1 MLKEILVIDDNP
13 DIRFLICNILDE
25 QNFKVRSAAN
35 YDQAVLEINNRLPD
49 LAIIDIKL
57 DKPDKDGID
66 LLKLINKKNKL
77 IPVIMI
83 SGHATVQIAVEAIR
97 LGAYEFIEKPF
108 SKEKI
113 VNYVNRGLESSSL
126 KIEKDIIENKDNSL
140 DKAENNK
147 MPSSETQE
155 KKIESKSDEV
165 KSEDSDK
172 ESKDKTEKNVE
183 VNKEIDVKKIEKGK
197 TDDSLKNKPKKTLT
211 SKDENFKKK
220 SSPNSDKKQNSNE
233 NLSRRNEKDQN
244 EFIEKLVS
252 INRVAK
258 VVKGGRRFSFAAL
271 VVVGDGNGM
280 VGHGKGKAKEV
291 PEAIKKAT
299 DEAKNTMIRVPLRQG
314 RTLHHDIR
322 GRFDSGNVF
331 LRSAP
336 SGTGVIAGGPM
347 RAVFEALGIQDIVAK
362 SIGSS
367 NPHNMVRATFEAL
380 KVVSSP
386 KIIASRRG
394 LKVNDITKRRKNTSS
409 IENAKA

>member
-1 MLKEILVIDDNP
+1 M
-13 DIRFLICNILDE
+13 
-25 QNFKVRSAAN
+25 S
-35 YDQAVLEINNRLPD
+35 
-49 LAIIDIKL
+49 
-57 DKPDKDGID
+57 
-66 LLKLINKKNKL
+66 
-77 IPVIMI
+77 
-83 SGHATVQIAVEAIR
+83 
-97 LGAYEFIEKPF
+97 
-108 SKEKI
+108 
-113 VNYVNRGLESSSL
+113 
-126 KIEKDIIENKDNSL
+126 EKDTLENTDNSV
-140 DKAENNK
+140 DKAENK
-147 MPSSETQE
+147 QSENTDT
-155 KKIESKSDEV
+155 KDKPIESKKSDQKKKEDNV
-165 KSEDSDK
+165 KDSNANN
-172 ESKDKTEKNVE
+172 KTNL
-183 VNKEIDVKKIEKGK
+183 
-197 TDDSLKNKPKKTLT
+197 LKNKESEKININKDETKSPIKNKQNKTLST
-211 SKDENFKKK
+211 KDEGTKKK
-220 SSPNSDKKQNSNE
+220 SISGADKKNSNE
-233 NLSRRNEKDQN
+233 NSSKTSEKTQN

-258 VVKGGRRFSFAAL
+258 VVKGGRPFSFAAL

-299 DEAKNTMIRVPLRQG
+299 DEAKNSMIRVPLRQG
-314 RTLHHDIR
+314 RTLHHDIK

-394 LKVNDITKRRKNTSS
+394 LKVNDITKRRKNSSS
-409 IENAKA
+409 IENVKA

>member
-1 MLKEILVIDDNP
+1 M
-13 DIRFLICNILDE
+13 
-25 QNFKVRSAAN
+25 S
-35 YDQAVLEINNRLPD
+35 
-49 LAIIDIKL
+49 
-57 DKPDKDGID
+57 
-66 LLKLINKKNKL
+66 
-77 IPVIMI
+77 
-83 SGHATVQIAVEAIR
+83 
-97 LGAYEFIEKPF
+97 
-108 SKEKI
+108 
-113 VNYVNRGLESSSL
+113 
-126 KIEKDIIENKDNSL
+126 EKDIKENKDKSV
-140 DKAENNK
+140 DKVENKQIKNAESK
-147 MPSSETQE
+147 DMQ
-155 KKIESKSDEV
+155 IESKKSDLE
-165 KSEDSDK
+165 KKTDSDK
-172 ESKDKTEKNVE
+172 ESKTNTEKSLLNNKEADKTNVSE
-183 VNKEIDVKKIEKGK
+183 DESNN
-197 TDDSLKNKPKKTLT
+197 SLKNKQKKTLST
-211 SKDENFKKK
+211 KDESTTKK
-220 SSPNSDKKQNSNE
+220 SVSNLNKKQNSSDNS
-233 NLSRRNEKDQN
+233 SRNNEKAQN

-314 RTLHHDIR
+314 RTLHHDIK
-322 GRFDSGNVF
+322 GRFDSGRVF

-394 LKVNDITKRRKNTSS
+394 LKVNDITKRRQNPSS

>member
-1 MLKEILVIDDNP
+1 M
-13 DIRFLICNILDE
+13 
-25 QNFKVRSAAN
+25 S
-35 YDQAVLEINNRLPD
+35 
-49 LAIIDIKL
+49 
-57 DKPDKDGID
+57 
-66 LLKLINKKNKL
+66 
-77 IPVIMI
+77 
-83 SGHATVQIAVEAIR
+83 
-97 LGAYEFIEKPF
+97 
-108 SKEKI
+108 
-113 VNYVNRGLESSSL
+113 
-126 KIEKDIIENKDNSL
+126 EKDIIDNKDKSD
-140 DKAENNK
+140 DKAENKK
-147 MPSSETQE
+147 MPSSTMQE

-183 VNKEIDVKKIEKGK
+183 ANKEIDVKKIEKGK
-197 TDDSLKNKPKKTLT
+197 ADDSLKNKPKKNLS
-211 SKDENFKKK
+211 SKDENLKKK
-220 SSPNSDKKQNSNE
+220 SSLNSEKKQNSND

>member
-1 MLKEILVIDDNP
+1 M
-13 DIRFLICNILDE
+13 
-25 QNFKVRSAAN
+25 S
-35 YDQAVLEINNRLPD
+35 
-49 LAIIDIKL
+49 
-57 DKPDKDGID
+57 
-66 LLKLINKKNKL
+66 
-77 IPVIMI
+77 
-83 SGHATVQIAVEAIR
+83 
-97 LGAYEFIEKPF
+97 
-108 SKEKI
+108 
-113 VNYVNRGLESSSL
+113 
-126 KIEKDIIENKDNSL
+126 EKDTLENTDNSV
-140 DKAENNK
+140 DKAENK
-147 MPSSETQE
+147 QSENTDT
-155 KKIESKSDEV
+155 KDKPIESKKSDQKKKEDNV
-165 KSEDSDK
+165 KDSNANN
-172 ESKDKTEKNVE
+172 KTNL
-183 VNKEIDVKKIEKGK
+183 
-197 TDDSLKNKPKKTLT
+197 LKNKESEKININKDETKSPIKNKPNKTLST
-211 SKDENFKKK
+211 KDEGTKKK
-220 SSPNSDKKQNSNE
+220 SISGADKKNSNE
-233 NLSRRNEKDQN
+233 NSSKTSEKIQN

-299 DEAKNTMIRVPLRQG
+299 DEAKNSMIRVPLRQG
-314 RTLHHDIR
+314 RTLHHDIK

-394 LKVNDITKRRKNTSS
+394 LKVNDITKRRKNQSS
-409 IENAKA
+409 IENVKA

>member
-1 MLKEILVIDDNP
+1 MSE
-13 DIRFLICNILDE
+13 
-25 QNFKVRSAAN
+25 
-35 YDQAVLEINNRLPD
+35 
-49 LAIIDIKL
+49 
-57 DKPDKDGID
+57 KDMI
-66 LLKLINKKNKL
+66 KNKDKS
-77 IPVIMI
+77 V
-83 SGHATVQIAVEAIR
+83 
-97 LGAYEFIEKPF
+97 
-108 SKEKI
+108 
-113 VNYVNRGLESSSL
+113 
-126 KIEKDIIENKDNSL
+126 
-140 DKAENNK
+140 DKAEN
-147 MPSSETQE
+147 MQSENTE
-155 KKIESKSDEV
+155 SKDTLIESKKSDQVTKEDTV
-165 KSEDSDK
+165 KDS
-172 ESKDKTEKNVE
+172 KN
-183 VNKEIDVKKIEKGK
+183 NIE
-197 TDDSLKNKPKKTLT
+197 TNLLKNKESEKINLNKDETINPTKNKQNKTLST
-211 SKDENFKKK
+211 KNEGPKKK
-220 SSPNSDKKQNSNE
+220 SISATDKKNSNE
-233 NLSRRNEKDQN
+233 NSSKVSEKIQN

-299 DEAKNTMIRVPLRQG
+299 DEAKNSMIRVPLRQG
-314 RTLHHDIR
+314 RTLHHDIK

-394 LKVNDITKRRKNTSS
+394 LKVNDITKRRKNSS
-409 IENAKA
+409 SLENAKA

>member
-1 MLKEILVIDDNP
+1 M
-13 DIRFLICNILDE
+13 
-25 QNFKVRSAAN
+25 S
-35 YDQAVLEINNRLPD
+35 
-49 LAIIDIKL
+49 
-57 DKPDKDGID
+57 
-66 LLKLINKKNKL
+66 
-77 IPVIMI
+77 
-83 SGHATVQIAVEAIR
+83 
-97 LGAYEFIEKPF
+97 
-108 SKEKI
+108 
-113 VNYVNRGLESSSL
+113 
-126 KIEKDIIENKDNSL
+126 EKDIIENKDNSL
-140 DKAENNK
+140 DKAENKK
-147 MPSSETQE
+147 MPSSVTEE

-172 ESKDKTEKNVE
+172 ESKDRTDKDVE

-220 SSPNSDKKQNSNE
+220 SSPNSEKKQNSNE

-314 RTLHHDIR
+314 RTLHHDIK

>member
-1 MLKEILVIDDNP
+1 M
-13 DIRFLICNILDE
+13 
-25 QNFKVRSAAN
+25 S
-35 YDQAVLEINNRLPD
+35 
-49 LAIIDIKL
+49 
-57 DKPDKDGID
+57 
-66 LLKLINKKNKL
+66 
-77 IPVIMI
+77 
-83 SGHATVQIAVEAIR
+83 
-97 LGAYEFIEKPF
+97 
-108 SKEKI
+108 
-113 VNYVNRGLESSSL
+113 
-126 KIEKDIIENKDNSL
+126 EKDTLENTDNSV
-140 DKAENNK
+140 DKAENKQSKNTDTK
-147 MPSSETQE
+147 DKP
-155 KKIESKSDEV
+155 IESKKSDQKKKEDNIKDS
-165 KSEDSDK
+165 KSNNKTNLLKVK
-172 ESKDKTEKNVE
+172 ESEKININKDETKSP
-183 VNKEIDVKKIEKGK
+183 I
-197 TDDSLKNKPKKTLT
+197 KNKQNKTLST
-211 SKDENFKKK
+211 KDEGTKKK
-220 SSPNSDKKQNSNE
+220 SISGADKKNSNE
-233 NLSRRNEKDQN
+233 NSSKTSEKTQN

-299 DEAKNTMIRVPLRQG
+299 DEAKNSMIRVPLRQG
-314 RTLHHDIR
+314 RTLHHDIK

-394 LKVNDITKRRKNTSS
+394 LKVNDITKRRKNSSS
-409 IENAKA
+409 IENVKA

>member
-1 MLKEILVIDDNP
+1 M
-13 DIRFLICNILDE
+13 
-25 QNFKVRSAAN
+25 S
-35 YDQAVLEINNRLPD
+35 
-49 LAIIDIKL
+49 
-57 DKPDKDGID
+57 
-66 LLKLINKKNKL
+66 
-77 IPVIMI
+77 
-83 SGHATVQIAVEAIR
+83 
-97 LGAYEFIEKPF
+97 
-108 SKEKI
+108 
-113 VNYVNRGLESSSL
+113 
-126 KIEKDIIENKDNSL
+126 EKDTLENTDNSV
-140 DKAENNK
+140 DKAENK
-147 MPSSETQE
+147 QSENTDT
-155 KKIESKSDEV
+155 KDKPIESKKSDQKKKEDNV
-165 KSEDSDK
+165 KDSNANN
-172 ESKDKTEKNVE
+172 KTNL
-183 VNKEIDVKKIEKGK
+183 
-197 TDDSLKNKPKKTLT
+197 LKNKESEKININKDETKSPIKNKQNKTLST
-211 SKDENFKKK
+211 KDEGTKKK
-220 SSPNSDKKQNSNE
+220 SISGADKKNSNE
-233 NLSRRNEKDQN
+233 NSSKTSERTQN

-299 DEAKNTMIRVPLRQG
+299 DEAKNSMIRVPLRQG
-314 RTLHHDIR
+314 RTLHHDIK

-386 KIIASRRG
+386 ACQSTFKR
-394 LKVNDITKRRKNTSS
+394 KVLSS
-409 IENAKA
+409 FFEVSDLFRNKFFLNPSE